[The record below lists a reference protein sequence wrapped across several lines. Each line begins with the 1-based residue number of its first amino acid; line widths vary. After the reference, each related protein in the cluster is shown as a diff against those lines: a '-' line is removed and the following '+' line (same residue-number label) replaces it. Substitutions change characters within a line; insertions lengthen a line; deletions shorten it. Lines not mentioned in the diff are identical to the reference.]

1 MKKMLIL
8 LAITYSVSAQINK
21 QGATQPQIFLEGK
34 LSTGLNERDLA
45 ISPDGNELLFTV
57 VAPLNKFSA
66 IFQVTKQ
73 ANGTWS
79 KPKIASFS
87 GNYPDLE
94 PAFSPDGKKLYF
106 ASKRPL
112 NGKSKNDFD
121 IWMTEK
127 NNGIWSEPK
136 HLGNEVNTEMDEF
149 YPSVAANG
157 NLYFTASYNESV
169 SKEDIFVARFE
180 NGSYTKPVAL
190 DSAVNSKLYEFNAY
204 IAPDESYILFT
215 AYGRKGDKGRGDI
228 YISIKK
234 DGKWQTARP
243 IESINSDKLDYCPT
257 VSSDGKTLFFT
268 SERSQIK
275 SDFSNKK
282 ADYQY
287 FENVQKSA
295 QNGSGD
301 IYWVNFEEI
310 LKAFNK

>member
-1 MKKMLIL
+1 MKKMLIFWVI
-8 LAITYSVSAQINK
+8 AYSVSAQINK
-21 QGATQPQIFLEGK
+21 QDTTQPQIFLEGK

-45 ISPDGNELLFTV
+45 ISPDGNELLFTL

-66 IFQVTKQ
+66 IFQMTKQ
-73 ANGTWS
+73 SDGTWT

-94 PAFSPDGKKLYF
+94 PAFSPNGKKLYF
-106 ASKRPL
+106 VSKRPL
-112 NGKSKNDFD
+112 NGESKDDFD

-127 NNGIWSEPK
+127 VNGIWSEPK
-136 HLGNEVNTEMDEF
+136 HLGNEVNTKMDEF

-157 NLYFTASYNESV
+157 NLYFTASYNEPV
-169 SKEDIFVARFE
+169 SKEDIFLARFE
-180 NGSYTKPVAL
+180 NGNYTKPVVL

-228 YISIKK
+228 YMSIKR
-234 DGKWQTARP
+234 DGKWQIARP

-257 VSSDGKTLFFT
+257 VSSDSKILFFT

-275 SDFSNKK
+275 SDFGNKK
-282 ADYQY
+282 SDYQY
-287 FENVQKSA
+287 FENIQKSV
-295 QNGSGD
+295 QNGNGD
-301 IYWVNFEEI
+301 IYWVDFEEI

>member
-1 MKKMLIL
+1 MKLRFLIL
-8 LAITYSVSAQINK
+8 LVFGFDAIAQTPPPVS
-21 QGATQPQIFLEGK
+21 PQLFLEDK

-66 IFQVTKQ
+66 IFQITKQ
-73 ANGTWS
+73 PNGTWS
-79 KPKIASFS
+79 KPEIASFS

-106 ASKRPL
+106 VSKRPL

-127 NNGIWSEPK
+127 INGIWSEPK

-180 NGSYTKPVAL
+180 NGSYTKPVAV

-257 VSSDGKTLFFT
+257 VGPDGKTLFFT